1 MKFEISDTYYK
12 SLKAPEALKEKTVME
27 MKKLA
32 GRHSLKPVAA
42 VCLCAVSA
50 AGIGTVMAY
59 GSRLYDPDDLNFTA
73 EYMGNG
79 IVEIEI
85 YNGTDKTVYFQDS
98 YRLGSFDNTIIP
110 ELSDKR
116 DYNSKK
122 VKSEQRETVRIDLK
136 KSYDISGIEQDDSVY
151 YILLTD
157 DNFVHEHDWQC
168 SFRFVQQASVPD
180 EEPEADRPET
190 PTVQPEYYESADSK
204 FSFYFEGDPDSEDI
218 LSDYYE
224 AVQKDISA
232 MGDSYVSA
240 RSMTC
245 FPEYSLFVTEYERS
259 PLNNGEDNSY
269 MFVSGR
275 GAELD
280 HTHRCILGEIYYDIS
295 DGEKVYNRKDGC
307 FQIYVEYS
315 DKSGGMAQLPVFTG
329 VSFAA
334 EEVSSEKY
342 CFIHG
347 RFYKFSE
354 LEDMKIF
361 EDERYVIY
369 GINRLLFD
377 DTEAYLK
384 DNIKNCDTDEFEQT
398 FERAMCV
405 CGYFEENISDCFEYV
420 FYGQ

>member
-59 GSRLYDPDDLNFTA
+59 GSKLYDPDDLHFTA

-98 YRLGSFDNTIIP
+98 YRLGSFDNNVIP

-136 KSYDISGIEQDDSVY
+136 KSYDISEIEQDDSVY
-151 YILLTD
+151 YIQLTD

-168 SFRFVQQASVPD
+168 SFRFVQPTPVPD

-190 PTVQPEYYESADSK
+190 PTVQPEYYASADSK
-204 FSFYFEGDPDSEDI
+204 YSFYFEGDPDSEDI

-224 AVQKDISA
+224 AVQKEISA

-240 RSMTC
+240 RSMTS

-259 PLNNGEDNSY
+259 PLNNGEDNRY
-269 MFVSGR
+269 LFVSGR

-280 HTHRCILGEIYYDIS
+280 HTHRCILGEEYYDIS

-315 DKSGGMAQLPVFTG
+315 DKNGGTIQLPVYTG

-334 EEVSSEKY
+334 EEVSPEKY

-347 RFYKFSE
+347 KFYRFSE
-354 LEDMKIF
+354 LEDFKIF
-361 EDERYVIY
+361 EDERYIIY

-384 DNIKNCDTDEFEQT
+384 NNIQNCDTDEFEQT
-398 FERAMCV
+398 FERAMRV

-420 FYGQ
+420 FYGR

>member
-12 SLKAPEALKEKTVME
+12 SLKAPEALKEKTVTE

-32 GRHSLKPVAA
+32 VRHSIKPVAA

-59 GSRLYDPDDLNFTA
+59 GSRLYDPDDLNFSA

-98 YRLGSFDNTIIP
+98 YRLGSFDNIAIP
-110 ELSDKR
+110 KLSDKR
-116 DYNSKK
+116 DYNSKR

-136 KSYDISGIEQDDSVY
+136 KSYDISGVEQDDSLY

-168 SFRFVQQASVPD
+168 SFRFTQPEPIPN
-180 EEPEADRPET
+180 EETKSELYEAPA
-190 PTVQPEYYESADSK
+190 VQPEYYESAETK

-224 AVQKDISA
+224 AVQKEISA

-240 RSMTC
+240 RSMTM

-259 PLNNGEDNSY
+259 MLNNGEDNSY
-269 MFVSGR
+269 LFVSGR

-280 HTHRCILGEIYYDIS
+280 HTHRCILGERFYDIS
-295 DGEKVYNRKDGC
+295 DGEKMYNRKDGC

-315 DKSGGMAQLPVFTG
+315 DKNGDTIQLPVYTG

-334 EEVSSEKY
+334 EEVSPEKY

-347 RFYKFSE
+347 RFYSFSE

-361 EDERYVIY
+361 EDDRYVIY

-377 DTEAYLK
+377 DTEAYLRE
-384 DNIKNCDTDEFEQT
+384 NLQNCAADEFENTLQK
-398 FERAMCV
+398 AMRI
-405 CGYFEENISDCFEYV
+405 CGYFEENISDCFQYV